1 MSPTRSAKRDS
12 AKRQLK
18 AQHQEVEHS
27 AQCESGHYC
36 RTANRRGKLLHEC
49 SGGWRIPLLGQEGW
63 TRPQEMLRSD
73 LMKGADGVVHRAE
86 RFGNASRNIHLEM
99 TTPSAPSIGGLR
111 QHLLM
116 AQPPL
121 LSQEGN
127 SLSH

>member
-1 MSPTRSAKRDS
+1 MNAVVDGGFPSWD
-12 AKRQLK
+12 
-18 AQHQEVEHS
+18 
-27 AQCESGHYC
+27 
-36 RTANRRGKLLHEC
+36 RRGGRDLKK
-49 SGGWRIPLLGQEGW
+49 
-63 TRPQEMLRSD
+63 MLRSD

-86 RFGNASRNIHLEM
+86 RFRNASRNIHLEM

-127 SLSH
+127 SLSITRAGNSIRNS